1 MEKKK
6 FRLPDAYV
14 LLFFLAAVFAILTYI
29 IPAGEY
35 TRYFDEA
42 LNRTVVDPTSF
53 HYVEQNPIGLFQF
66 F

>member
-53 HYVEQNPIGLFQF
+53 H
-66 F
+66 